1 MLEWEVVQTGDI
13 IVPKG
18 RNVEAKLLSNGNVEV
33 EGEEKSIQAWL
44 EFVYGWASV
53 QTYRF
58 AIHKEMGKSLSQI
71 RQDYMETNNQKIDL
85 IMK

>member
-44 EFVYGWASV
+44 NLFMDGLVF
-53 QTYRF
+53 R
-58 AIHKEMGKSLSQI
+58 L
-71 RQDYMETNNQKIDL
+71 IDL
-85 IMK
+85 LFIKKWENHYLK